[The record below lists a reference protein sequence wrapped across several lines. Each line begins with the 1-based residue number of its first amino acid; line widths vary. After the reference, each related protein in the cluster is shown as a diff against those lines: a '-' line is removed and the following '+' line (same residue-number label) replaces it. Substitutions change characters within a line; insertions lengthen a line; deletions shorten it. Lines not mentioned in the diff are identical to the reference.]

1 LGKSGHAVKLETTR
15 KIDHHAGVV
24 VCFLLTR
31 WRRVVEFLWPR
42 RALPPIRRVVF
53 IKFAEQGATVLANGV
68 LRRACSL
75 VGPENVFFVCFQ
87 KNREILDI
95 LDVVPRANILTVRDD
110 SLRHF
115 AAGVLRSLWRLRS
128 EKVDTT
134 IDMELFAR
142 VSAIYAFLSGARRR
156 VGLHKGAYE
165 GLYRGDLLTHRV
177 QYNPY
182 QHMALH
188 YDVLLAAA
196 QRDPEESP
204 LPKYVPGELPHLL
217 PAFQPDARDAAR
229 ITQVLAQAGMPEEAS
244 PLIVVNPKVGDIMP
258 IRRWEDARFVELCQ
272 RLLGNYPQGCI
283 LLPGLVEE
291 VEGVKR
297 LCDAIGHAR
306 AINIAGQLNLRQFIG
321 LLGRCD
327 VLITTDSGP
336 AHFAALTGIDI
347 VVLFGSETP
356 LLYGPLGD
364 RAHTV
369 YAGIACSPCLSAA
382 NMRVS
387 LCQDNQCMKL
397 ITVDTVYE
405 AAVAALEARR
415 ASGGAHGGD

>member
-1 LGKSGHAVKLETTR
+1 MKLETTR

-24 VCFLLTR
+24 ICFLLTR
-31 WRRVVEFLWPR
+31 WRRMAALLMPR
-42 RALPPIRRVVF
+42 RELPPIRRVAF

-68 LRRACSL
+68 LRRAGDL
-75 VGPENVFFVCFQ
+75 VGRDHVFFICFE

-95 LDVVPRANILTVRDD
+95 LDVVPQANILTVRDGT
-110 SLRHF
+110 LRHF
-115 AAGVLRSLWRLRS
+115 AADILKTLWRLRRAR
-128 EKVDTT
+128 VDTT

-142 VSAIYAFLSGARRR
+142 VSAIFAFLSGAPRR

-165 GLYRGDLLTHRV
+165 GLYRGDLLSHRV

-196 QRDPEESP
+196 QRDPRESP
-204 LPKYVPGELPHLL
+204 LPKYIPGPLPHLL
-217 PAFQPDARDAAR
+217 PVFEAAPEDSARIHAVLAEGGLPEDAA
-229 ITQVLAQAGMPEEAS
+229 
-244 PLIVVNPKVGDIMP
+244 PLILVNPKVGDIMP
-258 IRRWEDARFVELCQ
+258 IRRWEDDRFVALCQ
-272 RLLGNYPQGCI
+272 RLLERYPACAI
-283 LLPGLVEE
+283 LVSGLPEE
-291 VEGVKR
+291 SEGVAR
-297 LCDAIGHAR
+297 LCAAVGDPR
-306 AINIAGQLNLRQFIG
+306 AINIAGKLNLRQFIG

-327 VLITTDSGP
+327 LLITTDSGP
-336 AHFAALTGIDI
+336 AHFAALTPIDI

-356 LLYGPLGD
+356 LLYGPLGS
-364 RAHTV
+364 RVHAV

-397 ITVDTVYE
+397 ITVDSVYE
-405 AAVAALEARR
+405 TAVAALEER
-415 ASGGAHGGD
+415 AGHGGAP